1 MKRPFVLKTK
11 NVKSPSIKNEAV
23 NLKNMEENLAEKIK
37 FSKIIQSKYKKLIAC
52 EEKRQKLEE
61 ELNEAIK
68 NYEKEVMI
76 TRHESSEEFVKVIKN
91 IIGQV

>member
-52 EEKRQKLEE
+52 EEKKKKLEE

-76 TRHESSEEFVKVIKN
+76 TRHENSEEFVNVIKN

>member
-1 MKRPFVLKTK
+1 MKRLFVPKTK
-11 NVKSPSIKNEAV
+11 NIKSPSIKNEAV
-23 NLKNMEENLAEKIK
+23 DLKNMEENLAQKIK

-68 NYEKEVMI
+68 DYKKEVMI
-76 TRHESSEEFVKVIKN
+76 TKYESSEKFLEVIKN